1 MSEGVELKIN
11 ENEDTEKGLK
21 ELTRLTAE
29 FESFVRSTENII
41 DDDESS
47 GKTDGDVKHVE
58 IETIKHEIVV
68 TKPPKSPKVQ
78 LRRKPSLE
86 MQLRKEE
93 AAAEQDVVV
102 VNQATAMTV
111 EKPKKEETG
120 IMETIE
126 VHREPDIVKEDFV
139 VQEKYQRP
147 PSPVIVK
154 VVDLKIQES
163 VEESPAEPEVQP
175 VVFEKCHL
183 QARQHAEILELSP
196 TPSREMTPDFIP
208 VPVREKFY
216 VPKVEENE
224 AKKEENV
231 LKIEETLVKDK
242 PVDQNVLKI
251 EEFEEK
257 HEPVNELVVEAR
269 PAEYEPELVK
279 LQATIRE
286 HEPVDAQSPI
296 HETAAEDQA
305 TVHEVATVRSQEP
318 EEAPFSEE
326 KPETS
331 QTPPTEPLVTVRDAR
346 ESFLAVKKTNGSI
359 QTGSRVKHGREVTPV
374 PMPMTE
380 IDENLK
386 MQGFIKVANEKP
398 IQYYEDIETVVRKKS
413 LRISESDNDDEAPRP
428 FERTQRRRSVKDII
442 ESINR
447 NQQLLGT
454 VNRASLPNDGKPIPP
469 SKANVLLKIQRQYEN
484 ERRIESLLED
494 FENFDKENPRVK
506 ISREFPNHFSAG
518 EGEQIINP
526 VPKPRRSF
534 PADS

>member
-1 MSEGVELKIN
+1 MKIK
-11 ENEDTEKGLK
+11 ENEDAEKGLQ
-21 ELTRLTAE
+21 ELSRLTAE

-41 DDDESS
+41 DDDENSK
-47 GKTDGDVKHVE
+47 KTNGEVRH
-58 IETIKHEIVV
+58 IETDIEKHEIVV

-78 LRRKPSLE
+78 PRRKPSLE

-93 AAAEQDVVV
+93 TAANREDVVLTQV
-102 VNQATAMTV
+102 TTVTV
-111 EKPKKEETG
+111 EQPRVEESRIT
-120 IMETIE
+120 ENIE
-126 VHREPDIVKEDFV
+126 IVEVYREPEIVKEEIIV
-139 VQEKYQRP
+139 EAQQRRP
-147 PSPVIVK
+147 SSPVIVR

-163 VEESPAEPEVQP
+163 VDESPAEPEVQP

-183 QARQHAEILELSP
+183 QARQHAEVLELSP

-216 VPKVEENE
+216 VPQVEEE
-224 AKKEENV
+224 KESKKEENV
-231 LKIEETLVKDK
+231 LKTEETQVKDE

-251 EEFEEK
+251 EETEEK
-257 HEPVNELVVEAR
+257 HESLEARPTENNNELVETR
-269 PAEYEPELVK
+269 PAEHEAVTVRYL
-279 LQATIRE
+279 
-286 HEPVDAQSPI
+286 EPV
-296 HETAAEDQA
+296 
-305 TVHEVATVRSQEP
+305 EVPSSGEKLPSP
-318 EEAPFSEE
+318 EEKLPSPEE
-326 KPETS
+326 NPKTS
-331 QTPPTEPLVTVRDAR
+331 QTPIEPLVTIRDAR
-346 ESFLAVKKTNGSI
+346 ESFLAVKKTNGTV
-359 QTGSRVKHGREVTPV
+359 QTGSGVKHGREETPV

-380 IDENLK
+380 IDEQLR

-454 VNRASLPNDGKPIPP
+454 VNRSSLPNDGKPIPP
-469 SKANVLLKIQRQYEN
+469 SKANALLKIQRQYEN

-494 FENFDKENPRVK
+494 LENFDKENPRVQR
-506 ISREFPNHFSAG
+506 SREFPSHISDS
-518 EGEQIINP
+518 EQIINP

-534 PADS
+534 PTDS